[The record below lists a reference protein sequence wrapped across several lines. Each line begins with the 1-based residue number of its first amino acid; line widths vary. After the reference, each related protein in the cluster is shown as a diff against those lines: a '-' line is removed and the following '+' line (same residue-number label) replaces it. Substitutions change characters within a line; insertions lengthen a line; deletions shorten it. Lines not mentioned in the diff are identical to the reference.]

1 LKNSGNSVRIT
12 GKLLPP
18 VAKHKF
24 CIFAIPPKLFKMAWE
39 DDDDDN
45 DFGSGDDELSEEE
58 MKKFEWER
66 QEKYKAIHNHPLY
79 KLAVEIM
86 ETVNA
91 LNESIVD
98 DDDRQMYEMTLTE
111 ASLMLAPKIAGAMGS
126 GSRILSLQNAAIIR
140 YHAEFLLTST
150 SGLKSLDSVDKKYVQ
165 LLREDMIEFRS
176 LFKAWV
182 KEIKKMPK
190 DDYEDEWGLYT
201 N

>member
-1 LKNSGNSVRIT
+1 MWNDDD
-12 GKLLPP
+12 
-18 VAKHKF
+18 
-24 CIFAIPPKLFKMAWE
+24 E
-39 DDDDDN
+39 DDFRQD
-45 DFGSGDDELSEEE
+45 DDELSKEE
-58 MKKFEWER
+58 MKKFEWQR
-66 QEKYKAIHNHPLY
+66 KQKYKAIHNHPLY
-79 KLAVEIM
+79 ILAVEIM

-98 DDDRQMYEMTLTE
+98 DGDRQMYEMALTE
-111 ASLMLAPKIAGAMGS
+111 SSLMLAPKIAGAMGS

-165 LLREDMIEFRS
+165 LLREDMIEFRR
-176 LFKAWV
+176 LFNEWV
-182 KEIKKMPK
+182 KEIKKMKK

>member
-1 LKNSGNSVRIT
+1 MWN
-12 GKLLPP
+12 
-18 VAKHKF
+18 
-24 CIFAIPPKLFKMAWE
+24 
-39 DDDDDN
+39 DDDDD
-45 DFGSGDDELSEEE
+45 DFRKDDDELSEEE
-58 MKKFEWER
+58 MKKFEWQR
-66 QEKYKAIHNHPLY
+66 KEKYKAIHNHPLY
-79 KLAVEIM
+79 ILAVEIM

-98 DDDRQMYEMTLTE
+98 EQDRQMYEMTLTE
-111 ASLMLAPKIAGAMGS
+111 SSLMLAPKIAGAMGS

-165 LLREDMIEFRS
+165 LLREDMIEFRT
-176 LFKAWV
+176 LFKEWV
-182 KEIKKMPK
+182 KEIKKMKK